1 MYSRIG
7 NRWNT
12 PGWDPHLILQR
23 PPDAPSNPIR
33 DLEGFDM
40 DLTIGSSQ
48 FRQVLSEDL
57 PYCQAE
63 RKYQTKNF
71 NKFILYAIKMPF
83 FHWLISQVPEISGRE
98 GKHSR
103 SRIVFEQSGK

>member
-1 MYSRIG
+1 
-7 NRWNT
+7 
-12 PGWDPHLILQR
+12 
-23 PPDAPSNPIR
+23 
-33 DLEGFDM
+33 M

-71 NKFILYAIKMPF
+71 NKFILYTIKMPF
-83 FHWLISQVPEISGRE
+83 FH
-98 GKHSR
+98 
-103 SRIVFEQSGK
+103 